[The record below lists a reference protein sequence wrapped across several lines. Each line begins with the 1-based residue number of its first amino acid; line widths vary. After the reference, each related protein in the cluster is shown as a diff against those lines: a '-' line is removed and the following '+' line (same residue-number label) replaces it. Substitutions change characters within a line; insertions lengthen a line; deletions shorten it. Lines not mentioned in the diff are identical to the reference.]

1 MSTGIPQPCSEWA
14 VLLAA
19 NPDELTPAD
28 RTALASHLVSCQ
40 ECPAVLAQYQHLD
53 SSLQRLPRPAPLAD
67 LPEGLLRLWEED
79 DRQRRSSGFPLL
91 QRKGKNSM
99 QINNKSDVLSPSPAR
114 LPEKRRSRRVIGTLS
129 ALAAVL
135 VVGLLTTALVL
146 SRLQAHPN
154 TPANGK
160 TPTVPTSTPVVF
172 GNTWMVPQGLAEL
185 DGEPVIAP
193 SNPQVLYRITVS
205 DTSAVP
211 LKLFRSRDG
220 GANWQSLSFPATP
233 GLIGDTLIAVSP
245 LNAQTVVLQ
254 LALNGGDCPA
264 AQAQNGG
271 PLAAFGPGPSVC
283 YAHYVSVDGG
293 DHWSTLHL
301 PNAAAFAGAEQLFPM
316 GGVYSPLAFL
326 RAQGS
331 RLYAEYGVDTNE
343 VGLITSTD
351 GGLTWGLAMQAVIG
365 QNLVMCDALPV
376 PDSSEVFAIAEAT
389 SCQGGGPL
397 QVWKST
403 DAGATWTMV
412 NTLSGTG
419 EQGMAVASQGGAA
432 HPLLYVNVASDS
444 SLAGDLMASSDE
456 GATWVKAPTQGI
468 PAGLQQQTGPLGALS
483 DGSVLVAFGAVDNS
497 AQMTLY
503 RWKAGDAA
511 WQQVGPSFGGSPD
524 YVLVAD
530 GTFWLVTVR
539 GQGEFTLQRL
549 GN

>member
-1 MSTGIPQPCSEWA
+1 MSNGIPLPCSEWA

-28 RTALASHLVSCQ
+28 RSALASHLATCQ

-53 SSLQRLPRPAPLAD
+53 GALQGLPRPSPLAD
-67 LPEGLLRLWEED
+67 LPAGLLALWSEE
-79 DRQRRSSGFPLL
+79 DRQRRSSGLPLL
-91 QRKGKNSM
+91 QRKGKERMQLKERSNSAP
-99 QINNKSDVLSPSPAR
+99 VSPAR
-114 LPEKRRSRRVIGTLS
+114 LAERRGQRGLWRALG

-146 SRLQAHPN
+146 SRLQAHPT

-160 TPTVPTSTPVVF
+160 TPTVPTSTPTVF
-172 GNTWMVPQGLAEL
+172 GTKWIVPPGLAEL

-211 LKLFRSRDG
+211 IKLFRSQDG
-220 GANWQSLSFPATP
+220 GATWQRLSFPATP
-233 GLIGDTLIAVSP
+233 GLIGNTLIAASP

-254 LALNGGDCPA
+254 LALDGGNCPV
-264 AQAQNGG
+264 AQARSGG
-271 PLAAFGPGPSVC
+271 SLAAFGPPPSVC
-283 YAHYVSVDGG
+283 YVHYVSVDGG
-293 DHWSTLHL
+293 DHWSALHL

-316 GGVYSPLAFL
+316 GGVYSPQAFL

-331 RLYAEYGVDTNE
+331 RLFAEYGVDANE

-351 GGLTWGLAMQAVIG
+351 GGLDWGLAEQAVIG

-376 PDSSEVFAIAEAT
+376 PDSLEVFVLAQAT
-389 SCQGGGPL
+389 TCQGGGPL
-397 QVWKST
+397 QVWKSA

-412 NTLSGTG
+412 NTLAGTG
-419 EQGMAVASQGGAA
+419 EQGMAAASQGGAA

-456 GATWVKAPTQGI
+456 GATWVKAPAQGI
-468 PAGLQQQTGPLGALS
+468 PAGLQQQTGPLATLS

-497 AQMTLY
+497 SQMTLF
-503 RWKAGDAA
+503 RWKAGDAG
-511 WQQVGPSFGGSPD
+511 WQQVGPSFTGSPD
-524 YVLVAD
+524 YVLVLN
-530 GTFWLVTVR
+530 GTLWMVTIP

-549 GN
+549 G